1 MNHSH
6 RFGDNPRPR
15 RHDLDALRALAM
27 LLGILLHA
35 MMSFVPGLWPVQD
48 ANASPGL
55 GILLILIHGFRMP
68 LFFLVSGFFTAL
80 LWRQRG
86 LKALIRHRILRI
98 LVPCLLGLLTIVPL
112 YRWVAAKAEAP
123 PSVSVVP
130 QVAQTLTDAAQQGNS
145 EQVRRFLAA
154 GADPNAPDSKF
165 GVTPLSWAAMHG
177 QVELVQLLIEKGAKP
192 NQPNKDGSFPLHCAA
207 FLGQD
212 AAVRVLLQSGA
223 DVTARTQRGYTPT
236 QVTYS
241 DRTVTQPLI
250 GQLGLPARSQESI
263 AAGQERCRALLPAP
277 APQAKTAWETLRA
290 RYGVFLRAPWFATP
304 VFEHLWFLWFLCW
317 LLPFFVIWT
326 RLPERKTRLRP
337 LWLAPFAL
345 LPQLLM
351 GTNMPSFGPDTA
363 TGLVPPP
370 HLLAYYGVFFFFG
383 VLSYEADDTE
393 GVLERRWKLTL
404 SLALSLV
411 LPLGLVTMT
420 LAPALSSL
428 FQVLYAW
435 LMIFGLLGLARH
447 RLSRQSPRLRYL
459 ADASYWLYVAH
470 LPLVVAFQILVRDSA
485 LPVPVK
491 LLVILA
497 SSLTVLLTSYQF
509 VVRPLQPFLRRLW
522 SKEGKR
528 TKTNT

>member
-1 MNHSH
+1 MDHSH
-6 RFGDNPRPR
+6 SGDTPRPR

-35 MMSFVPGLWPVQD
+35 MMSFLPGLWLVQD
-48 ANASPGL
+48 ASASPGL

-68 LFFLVSGFFTAL
+68 LFFLVSGFFTAM

-86 LKALIRHRILRI
+86 LKALVQHRLLRI
-98 LVPCLLGLLTIVPL
+98 LVPCLLGLLTVVPL
-112 YRWVAAKAEAP
+112 YRWVVAKAEAP
-123 PSVSVVP
+123 PSVSVAP
-130 QVAQTLTDAAQQGNS
+130 QVAQSLTDAAQQGNS
-145 EQVRRFLAA
+145 EQARRFLAT

-177 QVELVQLLIEKGAKP
+177 QVELVQLLIEKGAKV
-192 NQPNKDGSFPLHCAA
+192 NQPNRDGSFPLHCAA

-212 AAVRVLLQSGA
+212 AAVRVLLKSGA
-223 DVTARTQRGYTPT
+223 DVTARTQRGDTPT

-263 AAGQERCRALLPAP
+263 AAGQERCRVLFPAP

-290 RYGVFLRAPWFATP
+290 RYGVFLSASCFSTP
-304 VFEHLWFLWFLCW
+304 IFEHLWFLWFLCW
-317 LLPFFVIWT
+317 LLPLFVLWT
-326 RLPERKTRLRP
+326 RLAERKTRLRP
-337 LWLAPFAL
+337 LWLVPLTL
-345 LPQLLM
+345 LPQLFM
-351 GTNMPSFGPDTA
+351 GITIPSFGSDTA

-370 HLLAYYGVFFFFG
+370 HLLAYYAVFFFFG
-383 VLSYEADDTE
+383 VLHHEADDTE
-393 GVLERRWKLTL
+393 GILGRRWKLTL

-428 FQVLYAW
+428 LQVLYAW
-435 LMIFGLLGLARH
+435 LMIFGLLGLARQ
-447 RLSRQSPRLRYL
+447 RLSRQNARLRYL

-491 LLVILA
+491 LLIIIGGTLA
-497 SSLTVLLTSYQF
+497 VLLASYQF
-509 VVRPLQPFLRRLW
+509 VVRPLQPFLRPFW

-528 TKTNT
+528 RETNT

>member
-1 MNHSH
+1 
-6 RFGDNPRPR
+6 
-15 RHDLDALRALAM
+15 M

-35 MMSFVPGLWPVQD
+35 LMSFLPGLWPVQD
-48 ANASPGL
+48 ASASPGL

-86 LKALIRHRILRI
+86 LKALIQQRLLRI

-112 YRWVAAKAEAP
+112 YRWVVSKAEVPPAVPVAP
-123 PSVSVVP
+123 QP
-130 QVAQTLTDAAQQGNS
+130 AQTLAEAAQQGSS
-145 EQVRRFLAA
+145 EQARRFLAA
-154 GADPNAPDSKF
+154 GADPNTPDSKF
-165 GVTPLSWAAMHG
+165 GVTPLSWAAMQG
-177 QVELVQLLIEKGAKP
+177 EVALVQLLIEKGAKV

-212 AAVRVLLQSGA
+212 TVVETLLQSGA
-223 DVTARTQRGYTPT
+223 NPTTRTQRGYTPT

-277 APQAKTAWETLRA
+277 APQAKTAWETART
-290 RYGVFLRAPWFATP
+290 RYGAFLRAPWFATP

-317 LLPFFVIWT
+317 LLPLFVLWT
-326 RLPERKTRLRP
+326 RRAERKTRPRP
-337 LWLAPFAL
+337 LWLVPLTL
-345 LPQLLM
+345 LPQLFM
-351 GTNMPSFGPDTA
+351 GISMPSFGPDTA

-370 HLLAYYGVFFFFG
+370 HLLAYYAVFFFFG
-383 VLSYEADDTE
+383 ALYYEADDTQ
-393 GVLERRWKLTL
+393 GVLGRRWKLTL

-411 LPLGLVTMT
+411 LPLGLITMT
-420 LAPALSSL
+420 LAPILSQL
-428 FQVLYAW
+428 LQVLYAW
-435 LMIFGLLGLARH
+435 LMVFGLLGLARH
-447 RLSRQSPRLRYL
+447 VLSRENARLRYL

-470 LPLVVAFQILVRDSA
+470 LPLVVAFQILVRNSA
-485 LPVPVK
+485 LPMPVK
-491 LLVILA
+491 LLVILVGT
-497 SSLTVLLTSYQF
+497 LTLLLASYQF

-528 TKTNT
+528 RETNT

>member
-1 MNHSH
+1 
-6 RFGDNPRPR
+6 
-15 RHDLDALRALAM
+15 M

-35 MMSFVPGLWPVQD
+35 MMSFLPGLWLVQD
-48 ANASPGL
+48 ASASPSL

-68 LFFLVSGFFTAL
+68 LFFLVSGFFTAM
-80 LWRQRG
+80 LWRRRG
-86 LKALIRHRILRI
+86 LKALIQQRLLRI

-123 PSVSVVP
+123 VSVSVAP
-130 QVAQTLTDAAQQGNS
+130 QPAQTLAEATQQGNS
-145 EQVRRFLAA
+145 EQARRFLST

-177 QVELVQLLIEKGAKP
+177 DTALVQLLIEKGAKP

-212 AAVRVLLQSGA
+212 AAVGVLLQSGA
-223 DVTARTQRGYTPT
+223 DVTARTQRGDTPT

-263 AAGQERCRALLPAP
+263 AAGQARCRALLPAP
-277 APQAKTAWETLRA
+277 ASQTKTAWEVLRT
-290 RYGVFLRAPWFATP
+290 RYGTFLQASCFATP

-317 LLPFFVIWT
+317 LLPLFALWT
-326 RLPERKTRLRP
+326 RLAERKTRLRP

-351 GTNMPSFGPDTA
+351 GTSMPSFGPDTA
-363 TGLVPPP
+363 TGWVPPP
-370 HLLAYYGVFFFFG
+370 HLLVYYGIFFFFG
-383 VLSYEADDTE
+383 ALSYSADGTE
-393 GVLERRWKLTL
+393 GALGRRWKLML
-404 SLALSLV
+404 SLAVSLV
-411 LPLGLVTMT
+411 FPLALVTMS
-420 LAPALSSL
+420 LAPVLSSL
-428 FQVLYAW
+428 LQVVYAW
-435 LMIFGLLGLARH
+435 LMIFGLLGWARQ
-447 RLSRQSPRLRYL
+447 RLSQQNARLRYL

-470 LPLVVAFQILVRDSA
+470 LPLVVAFQILVRDSL

-491 LLVILA
+491 LLIIIGG
-497 SSLTVLLTSYQF
+497 SLTVLLASYQF
-509 VVRPLQPFLRRLW
+509 FVRPLQPFLRRLW

-528 TKTNT
+528 TETNT

>member
-1 MNHSH
+1 MSHSH
-6 RFGDNPRPR
+6 STPR

-27 LLGILLHA
+27 LLGIVLHA
-35 MMSFVPGLWPVQD
+35 MMSFLPGLWLVQD
-48 ANASPGL
+48 ASASPSL

-68 LFFLVSGFFTAL
+68 LFFLVSGFFTAM
-80 LWRQRG
+80 LWRRRG
-86 LKALIRHRILRI
+86 LKALIQQRLLRI
-98 LVPCLLGLLTIVPL
+98 LVPCLLGLITVVPL

-123 PSVSVVP
+123 PSVSIAIQP
-130 QVAQTLTDAAQQGNS
+130 AQTLAEATQQGNL
-145 EQVRRFLAA
+145 EQARRFLAT

-165 GVTPLSWAAMHG
+165 GVTPLSWAAMYG
-177 QVELVQLLIEKGAKP
+177 DDEIVQLLIEKGAKV

-212 AAVRVLLQSGA
+212 AAVRVLLKSGA
-223 DVTARTQRGYTPT
+223 NPTTRTQRGYTPT

-277 APQAKTAWETLRA
+277 APQTKTAWEALRA
-290 RYGVFLRAPWFATP
+290 RYGAFLSAPWFAKP

-317 LLPFFVIWT
+317 LLPLFVLWT

-351 GTNMPSFGPDTA
+351 GTSMPSFGPDTA

-370 HLLAYYGVFFFFG
+370 HLLAYYAVFFFFG
-383 VLSYEADDTE
+383 VFSYEADDTE
-393 GVLERRWKLTL
+393 GVLGRRWKLTL

-447 RLSRQSPRLRYL
+447 KLSRQNARLRYL
-459 ADASYWLYVAH
+459 ADASYWLYVVH

-491 LLVILA
+491 LLIIIGG
-497 SSLTVLLTSYQF
+497 SLVLLLASYQF

-528 TKTNT
+528 RENNT